1 MGKRY
6 RVVGGLEVC
15 YTPNGEIVT
24 EEDLLAYPA
33 NIPALLQGRHLE
45 EVIEDDVPQDTP
57 PVKRRAKAKD
67 GDG

>member
-15 YTPNGEIVT
+15 NTPNGEVVT

-33 NIPALLQGRHLE
+33 NIPALLQGQHLE

-57 PVKRRAKAKD
+57 PKRRAKAKD